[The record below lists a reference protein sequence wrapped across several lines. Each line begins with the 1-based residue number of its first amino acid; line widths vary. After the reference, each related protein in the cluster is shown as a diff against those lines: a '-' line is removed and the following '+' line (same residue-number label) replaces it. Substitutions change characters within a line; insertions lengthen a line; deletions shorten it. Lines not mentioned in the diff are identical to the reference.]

1 MHIQEGAR
9 VCTATLSG
17 GTDAPLPE
25 QQDRIGLRIRCTIR
39 FGQPRVRGHPVRAMA
54 SPACTNRTRPP
65 NRTTSPRPG
74 VVDGCSSTLW
84 NLLRLHDLHSVEHD
98 GPWLAAVRAK
108 VAMVLPHVMAARWTS
123 RHVPCVERKL
133 GSCNGMGVHNPY
145 RPTNS
150 YTEYERTPARVFL
163 PAIRAAQPDFPGFDY
178 VVVDGR
184 SRAKCVREATDTP
197 GLLNPAHGILV
208 LDNAN
213 SPFHSTNVS
222 REWLYASFQ
231 NLDFD
236 RGARTDVWMVC
247 TRSDEHCTRARAE
260 LLQLRGCLMERSE
273 RVFPS
278 ALGSY

>member
-1 MHIQEGAR
+1 MF
-9 VCTATLSG
+9 
-17 GTDAPLPE
+17 APLLCPVAQMLPSPSNKTALAYESAARSGLDSPE
-25 QQDRIGLRIRCTIR
+25 FVGTRCEPWLVRHALTALDHLIEPHHRGLEWST
-39 FGQPRVRGHPVRAMA
+39 G
-54 SPACTNRTRPP
+54 
-65 NRTTSPRPG
+65 
-74 VVDGCSSTLW
+74 SSTLW

-222 REWLYASFQ
+222 SEWLYASFQ

-236 RGARTDVWMVC
+236 RGARTDVWMAC

-260 LLQLRGCLMERSE
+260 LLQLRGCLTERSE
-273 RVFPS
+273 RVFQKKR
-278 ALGSY
+278 L